1 MTVRTFFLGLGA
13 SFGLAWLVL
22 LVAPFD
28 VLADQRP
35 VPYDP
40 DIDGREGTFPAG
52 LRPHVAEGS
61 RIYLQEGCAQCHTQI
76 NRPEYLGND
85 THLPLTAG
93 VDPAG
98 TDARPT
104 HPNDYLQVPYAP
116 LGVQR
121 LGQDLINV
129 GVRRPDAAWHYLHLY
144 QPRAVVEW
152 SIMPGYE
159 HLFKVV
165 PIHGQRRAEALDLPA
180 EFVPRDKDGN
190 EMQVIPNARC
200 RILVDYLLQLREDEP
215 VPASELSPAVR
226 RQMID
231 AANAK

>member
-13 SFGLAWLVL
+13 AFGLAWLVL
-22 LVAPFD
+22 LIAPFD

-35 VPYDP
+35 LPYDP
-40 DIDGREGTFPAG
+40 DIDGKEGTFPAG

-76 NRPEYLGND
+76 NRPEYLGTD
-85 THLPLTAG
+85 THLPLSAG
-93 VDPAG
+93 VDPTGA
-98 TDARPT
+98 DARPT

-129 GVRRPDAAWHYLHLY
+129 GVRHPDAHWHFVHLY
-144 QPRAVVEW
+144 QPQAVVKW

-159 HLFKVV
+159 HLFDVM
-165 PIHGQRRAEALDLPA
+165 PIQGQRSQDALKLPA
-180 EFVPRDKDGN
+180 EYAPKDKDGN
-190 EMQVIPNARC
+190 ELQVIPNARA
-200 RILVDYLLQLREDEP
+200 RTLVDYLLQLRQDES

-226 RQMID
+226 RQMVKD
-231 AANAK
+231 ASSK